1 MSVQLKAV
9 GRYPSSHPRQKS
21 PATDLCYKTEISS
34 LMDFNSPDAS
44 LDKGCQLQYGSLV
57 SPKEPPGALS
67 SLQLRGLFGC
77 QFSILLASVDRD
89 DTERTHKPLFKE
101 KRRNIAGNLVSLI
114 LESSGEPPSEEGM
127 KSDGEQGKSVLLR
140 EEVAQLQE
148 EVHLLRQMKDMLS
161 KDLEETQGSCSAD
174 VLSATEL
181 RVQLAQKEQ
190 ELDRAKEALQA
201 MKSDRKRLKAEKADL
216 VNQMQQLYATLE
228 SREEQLRDFIRNYEQ
243 HRKESEDAV
252 KALAKEKDL
261 LEREKWDLR
270 RQTKEATEHTGLLR
284 SQLDLKENRIKELE
298 AELAMMSNCVNQ
310 RMEFR
315 LFERVSDRDY
325 SPRVNAAKQSLA
337 TLTKDVPK
345 RHSLAMPTET
355 VVNGNNQE
363 WVMHAD
369 LPLTAAIRQS
379 QQTLYVHTGHATDRQ
394 VAAVRVSPC
403 HSRHSSII
411 SDASALEGDRSST
424 PSDINSPRHR
434 THSLCNS
441 LEDLEEAKRKKKKEK
456 IGLGSLSRVFARG
469 KQRKSLD
476 PGLFDGTS
484 TPDYYIEE
492 DADCPASPSVRGLHP
507 KRFIVASFPHFPIF
521 NSLVDLKSHCFL
533 IDITITNQNK
543 EEWGKDAILGQP
555 VQPDPPQPQP
565 IRRLRGSAGPPA
577 AGGAGPLLAHVPVEA
592 GTVQAWLEVVMAMPM
607 YIRTCSEN
615 VKSGKVLLG
624 LTDEDLELGLAV
636 SSVMHRRKLRL
647 AIEDYRD
654 AENGRGLSKAADL
667 DHHWVAKAWLSD
679 MGLPQYSQA
688 FHNHLVDGR
697 LLNSLTRRDLERH
710 LNITKKFHQVSLL
723 LGIELLQLLN
733 FDKEALQARRIQC
746 EHQNVDPLVWTSHRV
761 IKWIKDIDLKE
772 FAEGLLSSGVH
783 GAVMVLDPTF
793 NTDTMATA
801 LGISSNKHMVRRHL
815 VEEMQSLIGPA
826 RAEIKQ
832 DYEHLGLGTPPALLR
847 QNSPGRLPSSTGRH
861 TDDEGS
867 LRRRAVKPPT
877 GFSPKARNG
886 RDLNPTRSE
895 GSPLH
900 GYTSIE
906 VTNV

>member
-1 MSVQLKAV
+1 
-9 GRYPSSHPRQKS
+9 
-21 PATDLCYKTEISS
+21 
-34 LMDFNSPDAS
+34 
-44 LDKGCQLQYGSLV
+44 
-57 SPKEPPGALS
+57 
-67 SLQLRGLFGC
+67 
-77 QFSILLASVDRD
+77 
-89 DTERTHKPLFKE
+89 
-101 KRRNIAGNLVSLI
+101 
-114 LESSGEPPSEEGM
+114 
-127 KSDGEQGKSVLLR
+127 
-140 EEVAQLQE
+140 
-148 EVHLLRQMKDMLS
+148 MKDMLS
-161 KDLEETQGSCSAD
+161 KDLEGTQGSCSAD

-181 RVQLAQKEQ
+181 RVQLAQKEE

-270 RQTKEATEHTGLLR
+270 RQTKEATEHTGMLR

-315 LFERVSDRDY
+315 VFERLADRDY
-325 SPRVNAAKQSLA
+325 SPRVMAAKQSLA

-345 RHSLAMPTET
+345 RHSLAMPTEA

-363 WVMHAD
+363 WVMQAD

-379 QQTLYVHTGHATDRQ
+379 QQTLYVHTGHPTDRQ
-394 VAAVRVSPC
+394 VAAVRVSPI
-403 HSRHSSII
+403 HSRQPSII

-456 IGLGSLSRVFARG
+456 MGLGSLSRVFARG

-476 PGLFDGTS
+476 PGLFDDSDSLYSPTRLSLSDGSEDQLDRLQLVELART
-484 TPDYYIEE
+484 TPM
-492 DADCPASPSVRGLHP
+492 SQWR
-507 KRFIVASFPHFPIF
+507 
-521 NSLVDLKSHCFL
+521 
-533 IDITITNQNK
+533 
-543 EEWGKDAILGQP
+543 
-555 VQPDPPQPQP
+555 
-565 IRRLRGSAGPPA
+565 
-577 AGGAGPLLAHVPVEA
+577 A

-624 LTDEDLELGLAV
+624 LTDDDLELGLGV
-636 SSVMHRRKLRL
+636 NSLMHRRKLRL

-654 AENGRGLSKAADL
+654 AENGKELSKAADL

-679 MGLPQYSQA
+679 VGLPQYSQA
-688 FHNHLVDGR
+688 FHTHLVDGR
-697 LLNSLTRRDLERH
+697 MLNSLTRRDLERH

-723 LGIELLQLLN
+723 LGIELLQSFD
-733 FDKEALQARRIQC
+733 FDKEVLQARRTQC
-746 EHQNVDPLVWTSHRV
+746 EHQNEDPLVWTSHRV
-761 IKWIKDIDLKE
+761 MKWIKDIDLKE
-772 FAEGLLSSGVH
+772 YADSLLSSGVH
-783 GAVMVLDPTF
+783 GAVMMLDPSF
-793 NTDTMATA
+793 NSDSMATA
-801 LGISSNKHMVRRHL
+801 LGIPSSKHMVRRHL
-815 VEEMQSLIGPA
+815 DEEMMALIASSRAIVQQSYDHSGVV
-826 RAEIKQ
+826 
-832 DYEHLGLGTPPALLR
+832 TPPTPLR
-847 QNSPGRLPSSTGRH
+847 QNSLTRPPSSNTRH

-867 LRRRAVKPPT
+867 LRRRAVKPPL
-877 GFSPKARNG
+877 GFSPKSRGG
-886 RDLNPTRSE
+886 RDLSCHSSFGSLPREVRDRTPPRAE
-895 GSPLH
+895 GSPIH
-900 GYTSIE
+900 GYSSIE
-906 VTNV
+906 ITNV

>member
-1 MSVQLKAV
+1 MEETLTCSRSPFSQVFGRQGQLMQATVQSLNSLNDQIASFMVTRPKPLEPEEQT
-9 GRYPSSHPRQKS
+9 YSPPEKETLQKS
-21 PATDLCYKTEISS
+21 MNLMRHLLVDAQAKILKMMDDNKQLAQRIDGAIQSASQEVTNLRSELSATSRRLAELGATDSS
-34 LMDFNSPDAS
+34 AS
-44 LDKGCQLQYGSLV
+44 M
-57 SPKEPPGALS
+57 
-67 SLQLRGLFGC
+67 
-77 QFSILLASVDRD
+77 
-89 DTERTHKPLFKE
+89 
-101 KRRNIAGNLVSLI
+101 
-114 LESSGEPPSEEGM
+114 LETV
-127 KSDGEQGKSVLLR
+127 QHNHNVLLR

-161 KDLEETQGSCSAD
+161 KDLEETQGGCSAD

-181 RVQLAQKEQ
+181 RVQLAQKEE

-270 RQTKEATEHTGLLR
+270 RQTKEATEHTGMLR

-315 LFERVSDRDY
+315 VFERLVDRDY
-325 SPRVNAAKQSLA
+325 SPRVTAAKQSLA

-345 RHSLAMPTET
+345 RHSLAMPTEA

-363 WVMHAD
+363 WVMQAD

-379 QQTLYVHTGHATDRQ
+379 QQTLYVHTGHPTDRQ
-394 VAAVRVSPC
+394 VAAVRVSPI
-403 HSRHSSII
+403 HSRQPSII
-411 SDASALEGDRSST
+411 SDASAVEGDRSST

-456 IGLGSLSRVFARG
+456 MGLGSLSRVFARG

-476 PGLFDGTS
+476 PGLFDDSDSLYSS
-484 TPDYYIEE
+484 TRLSLSDGSE
-492 DADCPASPSVRGLHP
+492 DQLD
-507 KRFIVASFPHFPIF
+507 
-521 NSLVDLKSHCFL
+521 
-533 IDITITNQNK
+533 
-543 EEWGKDAILGQP
+543 
-555 VQPDPPQPQP
+555 
-565 IRRLRGSAGPPA
+565 RLQQVE
-577 AGGAGPLLAHVPVEA
+577 LARMTPMSQWRA

-624 LTDEDLELGLAV
+624 LTDEDLELGLGV
-636 SSVMHRRKLRL
+636 NSLMHRRKLRL
-647 AIEDYRD
+647 AIEDYRE
-654 AENGRGLSKAADL
+654 AENGKELSKAADL

-688 FHNHLVDGR
+688 FHTHLVDGR
-697 LLNSLTRRDLERH
+697 MLNSLTRRDLERH

-723 LGIELLQLLN
+723 LGIELLQSLDFN
-733 FDKEALQARRIQC
+733 KEVLQARRIQC
-746 EHQNVDPLVWTSHRV
+746 EHQNEDPLVWTSHRV
-761 IKWIKDIDLKE
+761 VKWIKDIDLKE
-772 FAEGLLSSGVH
+772 YADSLLSSGVH
-783 GAVMVLDPTF
+783 GAVMMLDPSF
-793 NTDTMATA
+793 NTDSLATA
-801 LGISSNKHMVRRHL
+801 LGIPSNKHMVRRHL
-815 VEEMQSLIGPA
+815 DEEMMALIGSA
-826 RAEIKQ
+826 RANTQQSYDLSGAI
-832 DYEHLGLGTPPALLR
+832 TPPSLLR
-847 QNSPGRLPSSTGRH
+847 QNSLTRPPSSNTRH

-867 LRRRAVKPPT
+867 LRRRAVKPPI
-877 GFSPKARNG
+877 GLSPKKRGG
-886 RDLNPTRSE
+886 RDVSCHSSFGSLPREVRDHTPSRSE
-895 GSPLH
+895 GSPIR
-900 GYTSIE
+900 GYSSIE
-906 VTNV
+906 ITNV

>member
-1 MSVQLKAV
+1 MEEMLTCSRSPFSQVFGRQGQLMQATVQSLNSLNDQIASIMVTGPKPLEQEQPVFPPPEKEPLQKSMTLMRHLLVDAQAKILKMMDDNKQLAQRIDGAIQSASQEVTNLRSELSATSRRLAELGASDCASVLETPQQNHND
-9 GRYPSSHPRQKS
+9 PSSHPRQRPS
-21 PATDLCYKTEISS
+21 ATDLCYKTEISS

-44 LDKGCQLQYGSLV
+44 LDK
-57 SPKEPPGALS
+57 
-67 SLQLRGLFGC
+67 
-77 QFSILLASVDRD
+77 
-89 DTERTHKPLFKE
+89 
-101 KRRNIAGNLVSLI
+101 
-114 LESSGEPPSEEGM
+114 
-127 KSDGEQGKSVLLR
+127 VLLR

-161 KDLEETQGSCSAD
+161 KDLEETQGGCSAD

-201 MKSDRKRLKAEKADL
+201 MKSDRKRLKVEKADL

-270 RQTKEATEHTGLLR
+270 RQTKEATEHTGMLR

-298 AELAMMSNCVNQ
+298 AELAM
-310 RMEFR
+310 
-315 LFERVSDRDY
+315 
-325 SPRVNAAKQSLA
+325 AKQSLA
-337 TLTKDVPK
+337 TLNKDVPK
-345 RHSLAMPTET
+345 RHSVAMPTET

-379 QQTLYVHTGHATDRQ
+379 QQTLYVHAGHPTDRQ

-403 HSRHSSII
+403 HSRQPSVI

-456 IGLGSLSRVFARG
+456 MGLGSLSRVFARG

-476 PGLFDGTS
+476 PDSDCLSSPTRHSLSDGS
-484 TPDYYIEE
+484 EDQLDRLQQVELARMTPM
-492 DADCPASPSVRGLHP
+492 SQWR
-507 KRFIVASFPHFPIF
+507 
-521 NSLVDLKSHCFL
+521 
-533 IDITITNQNK
+533 
-543 EEWGKDAILGQP
+543 
-555 VQPDPPQPQP
+555 
-565 IRRLRGSAGPPA
+565 
-577 AGGAGPLLAHVPVEA
+577 A

-607 YIRTCSEN
+607 YIRSCSEN

-624 LTDEDLELGLAV
+624 LTDEDLELGLGV
-636 SSVMHRRKLRL
+636 SSLMHRRKLRL

-654 AENGRGLSKAADL
+654 AENGRGLSKAADM

-679 MGLPQYSQA
+679 VGLPQYSQA

-710 LNITKKFHQVSLL
+710 LNITKTFHQVSLL
-723 LGIELLQLLN
+723 LGIELLHLLN
-733 FDKEALQARRIQC
+733 FDKEALQARRVQC

-761 IKWIKDIDLKE
+761 VKWIKDIDLKE
-772 FAEGLLSSGVH
+772 FAESLLSSGVH

-793 NTDTMATA
+793 NIDAMATA
-801 LGISSNKHMVRRHL
+801 LGIPNNKHMIRRHL
-815 VEEMQSLIGPA
+815 VEEMKTLIGPA
-826 RAEIKQ
+826 RTDTKQ
-832 DYEHLGLGTPPALLR
+832 DYEHLGLGTPPPLLR
-847 QNSPGRLPSSTGRH
+847 QNSAGRPPSSTGRH

-877 GFSPKARNG
+877 GFSPKTRNG
-886 RDLNPTRSE
+886 RDLCCHSSNGSLPRDVRDPTPPRSE
-895 GSPLH
+895 GSPIH
-900 GYTSIE
+900 GYTSVE